1 MAEENVNTFTPIETQ
16 EAFEEALKERIDRAK
31 NSVRNEF
38 KDYETYKEKASAY
51 DAKVQEY
58 EGKISNL
65 TASASEK
72 DKKISDLKEKVAKYE
87 SDSVKTRLA
96 AEYGLTPETVEF
108 MTGKDE
114 TEWRA
119 KAEKLAALTK
129 KPYPH
134 KSTKET
140 VTPDSLARSL
150 QKSMKGD

>member
-1 MAEENVNTFTPIETQ
+1 MADENKEFTPIETQ
-16 EAFEEALKERIDRAK
+16 EAFDAAIKDRIDRAK
-31 NSVRNEF
+31 NAVREEF
-38 KDYETYKEKASAY
+38 KDYEDFKTKASDY
-51 DAKVQEY
+51 DATVQEY
-58 EGKISNL
+58 EKKLSDLN
-65 TASASEK
+65 ASANDK
-72 DKKISDLKEKVAKYE
+72 DKTISDLKEKVAKYE

-96 AEYGLTPETVEF
+96 AEYGLTPETIEF

-114 TEWRA
+114 KEWRQ

-140 VTPDSLARSL
+140 VGVESLARSL